1 MANKA
6 QRSILILKPV
16 DNIEGMEEFR
26 QKHIQ
31 SEGKEVPFHI
41 TLLPN
46 FYLPTQMDNEIESK
60 LSMIAKQHS
69 KFSFQA
75 VPISSFPTSKV
86 IYLSPVP
93 VGPIEKLVDKVKK
106 ELPKYDEESLRQEIY
121 HMTIAM
127 GNPIDQTNEIIRE
140 YFNQFGREP
149 LDLQAGELA
158 IYIKSS
164 GKWIEYQSFE
174 LQ

>member
-1 MANKA
+1 MVNKA
-6 QRSILILKPV
+6 DRSILILLP
-16 DNIEGMEEFR
+16 DNEIKGMEEFR
-26 QKHIQ
+26 NQYIQ
-31 SEGKEVPFHI
+31 SEGKKVPFHI
-41 TLLPN
+41 TLLPD
-46 FYLPTQMDNEIESK
+46 FYLPRQLNDNIINK
-60 LSMIAKQHS
+60 LSLIANTFP
-69 KFSFQA
+69 KFDFQA

-149 LDLQAGELA
+149 LDLQAG
-158 IYIKSS
+158 
-164 GKWIEYQSFE
+164 
-174 LQ
+174 